1 MGRPVH
7 LYLTCLIICIL
18 VVLKAWETVAGGSA
32 KAAVTQPRAAVSA
45 AGALGQGLQDAAA
58 ASRVQGIKLPGM
70 PGQWLI
76 DATAVI
82 TNHFP

>member
-1 MGRPVH
+1 MGRPVL
-7 LYLTCLIICIL
+7 LYVTCLITCIL

-58 ASRVQGIKLPGM
+58 ASPVQGIKLPGM
-70 PGQWLI
+70 PGQWLLH
-76 DATAVI
+76 ATAVI
-82 TNHFP
+82 NMQFI